1 MRKGQTNE
9 IKTFAKLITLFIVI
23 GVVASFILG
32 SLAIVPAGNRG
43 VLLTWGKV
51 ENRILPEGISM
62 ITPFVNQVQLVS
74 VQTMKF
80 SATAS
85 SASADL
91 QIVTTE
97 VTLNYHI
104 DPAQVNS
111 IYQQLTMAYEDRV
124 IAPAIQEAI
133 KASTARYTA
142 EELITKRPLVKDA
155 IETSLKEKLSNH
167 GILVDSV
174 FLTDFKFSEGFE
186 KAIEDKVTAQQ
197 LALKAENDLKR
208 ITVEAQQVVVAAQGQ
223 ADAKLAVATAEAK
236 SIQIQ
241 GAALRQNPEVIS
253 LKYIQAWN
261 GLLPQYLLVTGDA
274 KSGLAGMILNL
285 PTASNGNTNVP
296 ADIGGGG

>member
-1 MRKGQTNE
+1 MIKRKGQTND

-51 ENRILPEGISM
+51 ENRILPEGIST

-74 VQTMKF
+74 VQTMKS

-104 DPAQVNS
+104 SPAAVNS
-111 IYQQLTMAYEDRV
+111 VYQQLTMAYEDRV
-124 IAPAIQEAI
+124 IAPAIQEAV

-167 GILVDSV
+167 GIIVDSV

-208 ITVEAQQVVVAAQGQ
+208 ISVEAEQVVAAAKGQ
-223 ADAKLAVATAEAK
+223 AEAKLTVATAEAK
-236 SIQIQ
+236 AIQLQ
-241 GAALRQNPEVIS
+241 GESLRQNPEIIRLRAVE
-253 LKYIQAWN
+253 KWT
-261 GLLPQYLLVTGDA
+261 GLMPQYLILG
-274 KSGLAGMILNL
+274 SGENSGIAGMILNL
-285 PTASNGNTNVP
+285 PTT
-296 ADIGGGG
+296 GGG

>member
-1 MRKGQTNE
+1 MIKRKGQTND

-167 GILVDSV
+167 GIIVDSV

-208 ITVEAQQVVVAAQGQ
+208 ISVEAEQVVAAAKGQ
-223 ADAKLAVATAEAK
+223 AEAKLTVATAEAK
-236 SIQIQ
+236 AIQLQ
-241 GAALRQNPEVIS
+241 GESLRQNPEIIRLRAVE
-253 LKYIQAWN
+253 KWT
-261 GLLPQYLLVTGDA
+261 GLMPQYLILG
-274 KSGLAGMILNL
+274 SGENSGIAGMILNL
-285 PTASNGNTNVP
+285 PTT
-296 ADIGGGG
+296 GGG